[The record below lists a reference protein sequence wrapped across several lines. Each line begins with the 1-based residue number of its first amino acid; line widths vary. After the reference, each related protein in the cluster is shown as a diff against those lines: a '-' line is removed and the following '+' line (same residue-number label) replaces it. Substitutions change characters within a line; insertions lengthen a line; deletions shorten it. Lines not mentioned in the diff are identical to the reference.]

1 MDSRALDGRVGRRH
15 GLLAATIF
23 GLCCGL
29 LLALAGGDAEAKKK
43 KSKPPKVEVMTR
55 NIYLG
60 ADLRP
65 VLEANSVNSAI
76 DAGGEVANQ
85 VDRTNFPLRAQ
96 ALAAEILNKKPD
108 LVGLQEVALWRTG
121 PTNFG
126 VVSEGPSA
134 TEVEYD
140 FRELLLAE
148 LNKSGNN
155 YEVVVNKQE
164 FDAELPVNDDGQGSG
179 FSGADHN
186 VRLTMHDLILRRTDS
201 KVKVSNPNSG
211 TFNTLLR
218 VTLGGGALTLDV
230 TRGWTAVDAKR
241 KGTKKFRF
249 VNTHLEAFDSSG
261 QNPTNTGQ
269 SLGRGD
275 IRAAQATELVS
286 AGGPADPA
294 PKNPVILLGDI
305 NSDDDTVQ
313 PNGDRNAYNAL
324 LAAGL
329 RERSTANPLSCC
341 LDDPNLVVPG
351 GFDHQVDHIT
361 TDTKKV
367 KLKRS
372 SVTGLAPVNGLFPS
386 DHAGVDSILKM
397 PPKKKNK
404 KK

>member
-1 MDSRALDGRVGRRH
+1 MDSPALDGRVGHRH

-23 GLCCGL
+23 GLCCAL

-43 KSKPPKVEVMTR
+43 KSKPPKVNVMTR

-60 ADLRP
+60 ADLGPILR
-65 VLEANSVNSAI
+65 ANSIPEAF
-76 DAGGEVANQ
+76 DAGGEIANQ

-121 PTNFG
+121 PTNFDPAN
-126 VVSEGPSA
+126 VTSPTASQ
-134 TEVEYD
+134 VEYD
-140 FRELLLAE
+140 FLQLLLAE

-155 YEVVVNKQE
+155 YEVVVVKQE
-164 FDAELPVNDDGQGSG
+164 FDAEFPVNDDTSD
-179 FSGADHN
+179 SEPDHN
-186 VRLTMHDLILRRTDS
+186 QRLTMRDVILRRTDS

-211 TFNTLLR
+211 TFSTLLQ
-218 VTLGGGALTLDV
+218 VNVAGTVTLDV
-230 TRGWTAVDAKR
+230 TRGWTAVDAKL
-241 KGTKKFRF
+241 KGTKQFRF

-286 AGGPADPA
+286 AGGPADPT
-294 PKNPVILLGDI
+294 PKKPVILLGDI

-313 PNGDRNAYNAL
+313 PNGDQNAYRAL
-324 LAAGL
+324 LAAGFS
-329 RERSTANPLSCC
+329 ERSTANPLSCC
-341 LDDPNLVVPG
+341 LDDPNLIVPG
-351 GFDHQVDHIT
+351 GFDHQVDHIL

-367 KLKRS
+367 KLKS
-372 SVTGLAPVNGLFPS
+372 STVTGLAAVGGLFPS

-397 PPKKKNK
+397 PPKKRK
-404 KK
+404 